1 MMCSTVSNTSHIN
14 FLIALKQLR
23 GLVEEKDP
31 EKIPEEFWKES
42 AEKVEKEIK

>member
-23 GLVEEKDP
+23 DLVEEKEP
-31 EKIPEEFWKES
+31 ETIPEEFWKES
-42 AEKVEKEIK
+42 EERVKEEIK